1 MLPVEITARAM
12 NLLSTIFVS
21 TATFAVAFDEETG
34 AVTAMTG
41 LAVIILLGAS
51 GSSAA
56 REVAERT
63 RSTYK
68 QERAFFIGRF
78 PLRNLA
84 SEFDDFV
91 QRIMVREYPSD
102 PDRTIASRWWNRARP

>member
-1 MLPVEITARAM
+1 VLPVEITARAM
-12 NLLSTIFVS
+12 NLLSIIFVS
-21 TATFAVAFDEETG
+21 TGTFAVAFDEETG

-41 LAVIILLGAS
+41 LPVMMLLGAS

-56 REVAERT
+56 RDVAERT
-63 RSTYK
+63 RSTYR

-91 QRIMVREYPSD
+91 QRIMVREYPSGQD
-102 PDRTIASRWWNRARP
+102 GTIASRWWNHARP